1 VLTAHGITCS
11 MSRRGNA
18 QDNAAMESWFST
30 MTFELGDR
38 FETHADAK
46 AKVFDYIEVFYNL
59 ERRHSTLRY
68 LSPGQFERAARME
81 QAAA

>member
-1 VLTAHGITCS
+1 MVLDH
-11 MSRRGNA
+11 
-18 QDNAAMESWFST
+18 DL
-30 MTFELGDR
+30 ELGDR
-38 FETHADAK
+38 FDTHADPK
-46 AKVFDYIEVFYNL
+46 AKLFDYIEVFYNL